1 MYGFALDVCYPQM
14 ANIKKKN
21 LQQVMSLKCV
31 IKLSNDS
38 TASNCRL
45 FYKKDIREKIPCTE
59 ASYSLVV
66 GGGRFVFMILMCCLY
81 TLKTCPHPP
90 STLNPCLFH
99 CSILSST
106 NNFTCT
112 LSKKSS
118 KMLTIG
124 MKFFISSVQAV
135 TCSSK
140 SIAFPYVQRTYLTI
154 LLYILLQCHKINS
167 HSS

>member
-66 GGGRFVFMILMCCLY
+66 GGGTFCVHDTDVLFIY
-81 TLKTCPHPP
+81 LKNLSP
-90 STLNPCLFH
+90 STIN
-99 CSILSST
+99 I
-106 NNFTCT
+106 
-112 LSKKSS
+112 KSMFVPLLHS
-118 KMLTIG
+118 
-124 MKFFISSVQAV
+124 FFN
-135 TCSSK
+135 K
-140 SIAFPYVQRTYLTI
+140 
-154 LLYILLQCHKINS
+154 
-167 HSS
+167 